1 MLGAAAGENE
11 PDIANAPVRAQSV
24 DKRKAVDR
32 EWVVFLEAA
41 DADVAGRVARQ
52 IFKLSTLRQ
61 FGVRKAPVVG
71 TYQFLFGNQN

>member
-1 MLGAAAGENE
+1 
-11 PDIANAPVRAQSV
+11 VRAESV
-24 DKRKAVDR
+24 DKRKGLEP

-41 DADVAGRVARQ
+41 DADIAGRVARQ

-61 FGVRKAPVVG
+61 FGVRKAPIVG